1 MFKLPSCAYN
11 SFLYNSAYR
20 LVNSGAKGANTL
32 LRKFMALPPLYICHM
47 QLHVRKEVENFLER
61 SFYDLSTLNL
71 NECNTYNRMRII
83 ATERYGLHLTDP
95 FLPDGCLDIALDF
108 MDIVKDLSRE

>member
-1 MFKLPSCAYN
+1 M
-11 SFLYNSAYR
+11 
-20 LVNSGAKGANTL
+20 VTSGAKGVNAL
-32 LRKFMALPPLYICHM
+32 LRKFITLSPLYICHM

-71 NECNTYNRMRII
+71 KDCNTYNKMRII

-95 FLPDGCLDIALDF
+95 SLPDGCLDIDLDF
-108 MDIVKDLSRE
+108 MDIVKDLNRE